1 MARAAVPLAGAPGG
15 AILRTFAALPD
26 TQYSRFV
33 ITLTD
38 VARHKILGL
47 MAKDPRKDLALRFSI
62 DGRGPGGY
70 RYRLGFTPLS
80 DRGPVDTA
88 IDAGG
93 FQILIDG
100 ETVPKVEGVTIDFVE
115 TLQESGFK
123 IENPNS
129 PWADPLAQA
138 VQRVLDE
145 DINPAVAAHGGFVV
159 LHEVKEGVAYIE
171 LHGGCQGCGMASV
184 TLREGI
190 EVRLKEMVPGIREI
204 VDVTDHAVGA
214 NPYYAPSEDG
224 HSPLQE

>member
-1 MARAAVPLAGAPGG
+1 MITVTEAARIKIRELLAAEGRAGLAV
-15 AILRTFAALPD
+15 RFA
-26 TQYSRFV
+26 TQ
-33 ITLTD
+33 
-38 VARHKILGL
+38 
-47 MAKDPRKDLALRFSI
+47 
-62 DGRGPGGY
+62 GRGPVTY
-70 RYRLGFTPLS
+70 RYQLGFV
-80 DRGPVDTA
+80 GPEEKRPDDTVV
-88 IDAGG
+88 DAGG
-93 FQILIDG
+93 FEVWIDAVSLPDLKG
-100 ETVPKVEGVTIDFVE
+100 A
-115 TLQESGFK
+115 TLDYLDSLAESGFK